1 MIAGSYSMMGSKH
14 KVNQDSFLLNCENKK
29 CLCVVAD
36 GMGGHNAGDV
46 ASRTAIN
53 IISDLSRIDEK
64 NLFKAFEDANKAI
77 FDMSACDKS
86 LEGMGT
92 TIVLAS
98 INKNLCTVMH
108 VGDSRAYGITQNN
121 VKQITTDHSYVQE
134 LVDTGKITAVEA
146 KNHPMKN
153 VITKAVGVSDSI
165 TPNVKEITF
174 AKNDILLLCSDGV
187 SGAVSEEEML
197 TCCHENYPQEA
208 AEALCRLAVKNGA
221 TDDVTAIVVKF
232 D

>member
-14 KVNQDSFLLNCENKK
+14 KVNQDSMFLKCQGKK
-29 CLCVVAD
+29 CLCAVAD

-53 IISDLSRIDEK
+53 IIGNIMHSDEK
-64 NLFKAFEDANKAI
+64 SLALAFEEANRAI
-77 FDMSACDKS
+77 FGMSECDKS

-92 TIVLAS
+92 TIVLAA
-98 INKNLCTVMH
+98 INKYTCTVMH
-108 VGDSRAYGITQNN
+108 VGDSRAYGVTQNHI
-121 VKQITTDHSYVQE
+121 KQITTDHSYVQE
-134 LVDTGKITAVEA
+134 LVDNGKITPNEA

-153 VITKAVGVSDSI
+153 IITKAVGVSDSV
-165 TPNVKEITF
+165 TPNIKQITF
-174 AKNDILLLCSDGV
+174 NKNDILVLCSDGV
-187 SGAVSEEEML
+187 SGALSEEEII
-197 TCCHENYPQEA
+197 TCCHEHMPPEA

-221 TDDVTAIVVKF
+221 TDDVTAIVVKI